1 MGKSKDRLIGE
12 LLFRTQDGGKAF
24 VSVYRG
30 RGIFTL
36 KRMMQDGTIEEK
48 INVDVYSG
56 DLKDYVS
63 DATLKWSDLERDTVE
78 FKPKW

>member
-12 LLFRTQDGGKAF
+12 LWFCTKDGNNAIVRVCRGKGA
-24 VSVYRG
+24 
-30 RGIFTL
+30 FTL
-36 KRMMQDGTIEEK
+36 KRTMQDGTIEEK

-63 DATLKWSDLERDTVE
+63 EAALKWSDLERDTVE
-78 FKPKW
+78 LKPKW

>member
-1 MGKSKDRLIGE
+1 
-12 LLFRTQDGGKAF
+12 
-24 VSVYRG
+24 
-30 RGIFTL
+30 
-36 KRMMQDGTIEEK
+36 MQDGTIEEK